1 MIHWNFVGS
10 WVVRSAHFSCKN
22 TRSSIMICKFFNTL
36 IITSLCNKQFF
47 RFGKTEKTLIP
58 YGFSYSWRALQY
70 REKNYVKRE
79 GYIPGY
85 SYLWVNLAIEVRWIH
100 LVAIWRKIV
109 MFSPCFNVIY
119 VLKLLQT
126 SKFCDNWRREGGGG
140 GKMFPIEVRD
150 RGQKNVVFSKS
161 ITKLKWNIRHCRDQI
176 LIEKLLIICK

>member
-140 GKMFPIEVRD
+140 GNHMQFVSSGAIISCTPHTGGTNHVQMLAVYAII
-150 RGQKNVVFSKS
+150 SC
-161 ITKLKWNIRHCRDQI
+161 TRHMGG
-176 LIEKLLIICK
+176 E